1 MRTIKIKL
9 TTQSNP
15 VTIETSATY
24 LNEFKAEPKVQE
36 LGINWTASKLIDM
49 ASKTTMEMD
58 NTLLPAGDAYF
69 FVFPTKTSSG
79 VDYAKYSFSELRKIC
94 SIKLKP
100 GTISANPTKLAMIT
114 ELNKLS
120 NKSKPIK
127 SVTPTESI
135 PVTKQVV
142 NSGVIVYETITS
154 ETLTQEYKDIAKK
167 LK

>member
-9 TTQSNP
+9 TTQANP
-15 VTIETSATY
+15 VSIETSASY

-36 LGINWTASKLIDM
+36 LNINWSNSKLIDM
-49 ASKTTMEMD
+49 ASKTTMELD
-58 NTLLPAGDAYF
+58 NTVLPAGDAYF

-79 VDYAKYSFSELRKIC
+79 VDYSKHSYSELRKIC
-94 SIKLKP
+94 ATKLRP

-120 NKSKPIK
+120 NKSQPVK

-135 PVTKQVV
+135 PVTKQAV